1 MTTTGIGQGDTF
13 AVLAGVD
20 QESGEVTTMVRP
32 VARLKRDT
40 DGNTEKIIVRL
51 HDNVEVDADEIAWQT
66 LLIGEQFTDEQI
78 EPILTWWLDDLQQQ
92 ADEIRAG
99 RPLTELEKLGLS
111 LPDLES
117 N

>member
-1 MTTTGIGQGDTF
+1 MSAATY
-13 AVLAGVD
+13 AVLAGID

-51 HDNVEVDADEIAWQT
+51 RDNVEVDADEIAWQT

-99 RPLTELEKLGLS
+99 RPLTELEKLGVVL
-111 LPDLES
+111 LTDDEEKVK
-117 N
+117 

>member
-1 MTTTGIGQGDTF
+1 MSAATY
-13 AVLAGVD
+13 AVLAGID
-20 QESGEVTTMVRP
+20 QETGEVTTMVRP
-32 VARLKRDT
+32 VARLKKDPE
-40 DGNTEKIIVRL
+40 GNADKVIVRL

-99 RPLTELEKLGLS
+99 RPLTELEKLGVVL
-111 LPDLES
+111 LTDDEEKVK
-117 N
+117 